1 VYFSYN
7 GNVLVR
13 GIYTLIK
20 IGVPLTLE
28 LKYSEHM
35 EKYKCKV
42 AEIEDGKIYID
53 YPIDM
58 STNRTAF
65 LLDGTQLKVS
75 FVGEDEAV
83 YAFEAEVLGRTK
95 RNIPL
100 LILSYPGDNQL
111 LRIQRR
117 QFVRVDAIVD
127 VAIHPL
133 QDEFVPFTTVT
144 SDISA
149 GGAAIVLPHRE
160 TGIKHG
166 MTIEIWLVLH
176 MRSGDYHYLH
186 FPARV
191 VRIFEENVVKAS
203 LQFLEVNDVDR
214 LTLIRY
220 SFEKQLELRK
230 KEQLDA

>member
-1 VYFSYN
+1 M
-7 GNVLVR
+7 
-13 GIYTLIK
+13 
-20 IGVPLTLE
+20 LE
-28 LKYSEHM
+28 PKYSEKI
-35 EKYKCKV
+35 ENYKCKV
-42 AEIEDGKIYID
+42 AEMGNGKIYID

-100 LILSYPGDNQL
+100 LILSYPGDEHL
-111 LRIQRR
+111 IRIQRR
-117 QFVRVDAIVD
+117 QFLRVDAIVD
-127 VAIHPL
+127 VAVHPL
-133 QDEFVPFTTVT
+133 NDEFAPFTTVT

-149 GGAAIVLPHRE
+149 GGAAIVLPNNE
-160 TGIKHG
+160 TGVKHG
-166 MTIEIWLVLH
+166 MTIDIWLVLH

-191 VRIFEENVVKAS
+191 VRIFEENVLKAS
-203 LQFLEVNDVDR
+203 LEFLEVNDVDR

-220 SFEKQLELRK
+220 SFEKQLKTRK

>member
-1 VYFSYN
+1 VEH
-7 GNVLVR
+7 
-13 GIYTLIK
+13 TLIK

-28 LKYSEHM
+28 PKYSEQM

-42 AEIEDGKIYID
+42 AEMEDGKIYID

-65 LLDGTQLKVS
+65 LLDGTQLKAS

-83 YAFEAEVLGRTK
+83 YAFETEVLGRTR
-95 RNIPL
+95 RNVPL

-117 QFVRVDAIVD
+117 QFVRVDAITD
-127 VAIHPL
+127 VAVHPL
-133 QDEFVPFTTVT
+133 NEEFTPFTTVT
-144 SDISA
+144 SDMSA
-149 GGAAIVLPHRE
+149 GGAAIVLPHHE
-160 TGIKHG
+160 TGLKHG

-176 MRSGDYHYLH
+176 MRSGDYHYLR

-191 VRIFEENVVKAS
+191 IRIFEENVPKAS
-203 LQFLEVNDVDR
+203 LQFLEVSDVDR

-220 SFEKQLELRK
+220 SFEKQLETRK
-230 KEQLDA
+230 KEQFEA

>member
-1 VYFSYN
+1 M
-7 GNVLVR
+7 
-13 GIYTLIK
+13 IK

-28 LKYSEHM
+28 PKYSEKM

-42 AEIEDGKIYID
+42 AEMEDGKIYVD

-58 STNRTAF
+58 STNRNAF
-65 LLDGTQLKVS
+65 LLDGMQLKVS

-100 LILSYPGDNQL
+100 LILSYPGDQHL
-111 LRIQRR
+111 IRVQRR

-127 VAIHPL
+127 VAVHPL
-133 QDEFVPFTTVT
+133 NEEFAPFTTVT

-149 GGAAIVLPHRE
+149 GGAAIVLPNDE
-160 TGIKHG
+160 TGLKHG

-176 MRSGDYHYLH
+176 MRSGDYHYLR
-186 FPARV
+186 FLARV
-191 VRIFEENVVKAS
+191 VRIFEENVLKAS
-203 LQFLEVNDVDR
+203 LEFLEVNDVDR
-214 LTLIRY
+214 LALIRY
-220 SFEKQLELRK
+220 SFEKQLEMRK